1 MSGMGAAPPAAPR
14 ARRRWRTAFWTL
26 AAAAPFLLVFFASSR
41 PSAPTILLS
50 ADDREALA
58 DGLRLTGPRLSGRTA
73 EGEAYALTADWAEPD
88 GPQPRLIRIGPLE
101 GRFETTDGAPLRL
114 QAGSGEYL
122 TESRELTLRE
132 GVRVESEEGY
142 WMETEAAMLDGRTQ
156 ALRSLAPVRGEGPAG
171 EISAK
176 SLEALDGD
184 ARNVLFKG
192 RVRMTVLPAAARGSS
207 APARSSEEISDD

>member
-1 MSGMGAAPPAAPR
+1 MTGGGAPPAAPR
-14 ARRRWRTAFWTL
+14 SRRRWRAALWTL
-26 AAAAPFLLVFFASSR
+26 AATAPFLLVFLAPSR

-50 ADDREALA
+50 DDDREALE

-73 EGEAYALTADWAEPD
+73 QGEAYALAADWAEPD
-88 GPQPRLIRIGPLE
+88 GPQPQLVRIGPLE
-101 GRFETTDGAPLRL
+101 GRFEAADGAPLRL
-114 QAGSGEYL
+114 NAGGGEFL
-122 TESRELTLRE
+122 TQSRELTLTR

-142 WMETEAAMLDGRTQ
+142 WMETEAALLDGRTQ

-171 EISAK
+171 AISAE